1 MTLKLEKMTPK
12 VFLELKNILVQEFEN
27 GNMPNE
33 IQSVEQIESII
44 DFLQALKKK
53 DRTIFRI
60 LIELGILKGEFSLL
74 EKTIYSIV
82 QSEQIDKIVNP
93 NKKNKKNWMTIKLST
108 YLSYAFPKTKGKIGH
123 IVVKKVYNKFKSV
136 LISKINRVKTSP
148 KVLELAQKHP
158 DIDIKRLVSLGVVN
172 GKLELVDDD
181 LLWLDRMISIVIC
194 SKQNIKEEI

>member
-12 VFLELKNILVQEFEN
+12 ALLELKKILVQEFEN

-93 NKKNKKNWMTIKLST
+93 NKKNWMTIKLST